1 MADEQKNAL
10 QDEQLEDVSGGTYYY
25 HETNYVHK
33 GCGGA
38 VERVDSISTGIFNY
52 NTTYYKCTVCGEVFP
67 DRTDTPSKYFDVAA
81 AE

>member
-38 VERVDSISTGIFNY
+38 IERVDNISTGVY
-52 NTTYYKCTVCGEVFP
+52 NFANTYYKCTVCGQVYMDQPGTVE
-67 DRTDTPSKYFDVAA
+67 KYFDVVAT
-81 AE
+81 E